1 MPVGRIPLAM
11 WAFVLVGEIMGSAG
25 FAPGGPLGPALTR
38 PGAFAAPQVGNRGL
52 CLPPQAHQKLM
63 TKLVGPGKAVRTT
76 NAGSKM
82 CALDTGVLAAVGE
95 VLPRVWLTTL
105 GTVSTDH
112 LAQYLFVGSNIG
124 YTPPPP
130 FSGEQFP

>member
-1 MPVGRIPLAM
+1 MPVGRKPLAL
-11 WAFVLVGEIMGSAG
+11 WSVVLVTEFMGSAG
-25 FAPGGPLGPALTR
+25 FAPGGALGPALTR
-38 PGAFAAPQVGNRGL
+38 PGAFAAPQDGHRGL
-52 CLPPQAHQKLM
+52 CLPPQSHLKLM
-63 TKLVGPGKAVRTT
+63 TRLVGPGKAVRNT
-76 NAGSKM
+76 NTGPTM

-124 YTPPPP
+124 YPTPSPPLLR
-130 FSGEQFP
+130 